1 MLEKMDENDED
12 WMTPIKVE
20 RYAEMEEEWQRPYL
34 VLKKNDE
41 GKTVVVQFKDEETYL
56 SCKR

>member
-1 MLEKMDENDED
+1 MLEKMDKNDED
-12 WMTPIKVE
+12 WMTLIKVE

-41 GKTVVVQFKDEETYL
+41 EAVVW
-56 SCKR
+56 

>member
-1 MLEKMDENDED
+1 MSEKMDENDED

-20 RYAEMEEEWQRPYL
+20 RYAELEEEWQRPYS

-41 GKTVVVQFKDEETYL
+41 GETVVVQFEDEETYL